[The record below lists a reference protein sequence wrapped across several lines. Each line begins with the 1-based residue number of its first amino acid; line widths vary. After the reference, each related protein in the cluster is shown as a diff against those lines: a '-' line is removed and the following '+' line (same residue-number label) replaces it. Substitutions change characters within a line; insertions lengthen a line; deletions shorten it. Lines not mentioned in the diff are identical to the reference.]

1 MAQPLPPDRVVA
13 DWLHSLGVVSR
24 SQWEV
29 LIFLSLHH
37 STLLGAAD
45 LARLLG
51 YASHAIVEALDVLE
65 TLGLVQRSRSSQGA
79 RWYRFCLP
87 LDAPRR
93 EAFAQLQTLAGH
105 RAGRVLLA
113 QQWQRDDTP
122 DEMRPQTKRLLADA
136 SKRLHVHQSAALK
149 RRERRSQWPKAI

>member
-1 MAQPLPPDRVVA
+1 MAQSLPPDTAVA

-24 SQWEV
+24 CQWEV

-51 YASHAIVEALDVLE
+51 YVSQAIIEALDILE
-65 TLGLVQRSRSSQGA
+65 TLGLVQRSRISQGA
-79 RWYRFCLP
+79 RWYRFYLP

-93 EAFAQLQTLAGH
+93 EAFAQLQALAGH
-105 RAGRVLLA
+105 RAGRMLLA
-113 QQWQRDDTP
+113 KQWQRDGTP
-122 DEMRPQTKRLLADA
+122 DETRPQTKRFLADA
-136 SKRLHVHQSAALK
+136 SKRLHVHQGAALQHA
-149 RRERRSQWPKAI
+149 ERRHPWLKAV